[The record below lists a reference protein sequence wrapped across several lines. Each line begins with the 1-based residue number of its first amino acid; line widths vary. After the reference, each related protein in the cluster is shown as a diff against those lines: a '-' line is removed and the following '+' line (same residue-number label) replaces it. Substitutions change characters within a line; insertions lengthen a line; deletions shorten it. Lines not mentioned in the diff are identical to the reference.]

1 MASILKDKVAI
12 ITGAGRGLGKA
23 FALRYAEEGAKLFL
37 PDISLERAE
46 ATAGEINK
54 KGGEAAAMLTDISD
68 EKAIQK
74 MAEEVMKRYGKAD
87 ILVNNAAIWYGLN
100 ITPWDGWTV
109 ADWERIFKVN
119 VIGTWLCCKAIAP
132 LMVKAGKGKIINIAS
147 NVAQVPAAQAF
158 LPYACSKG
166 TVYTFTHAMARALG
180 GSGINVNAIAPG
192 YTATEASLGQ
202 NDSDGTFKLATGE
215 QTIQRREEPQDL
227 LGAAVFLASA
237 ESDFITGQ
245 VLYVDGGTVML

>member
-1 MASILKDKVAI
+1 MANALKDKVAI
-12 ITGAGRGLGKA
+12 ITGAGRGLGMA
-23 FALRYAEEGAKLFL
+23 FALRYAEEGARLLL

-46 ATAGEINK
+46 STAREIKK
-54 KGGEAAAMLTDISD
+54 KGGEAHAMLADVSD
-68 EKAIQK
+68 EKAAQQ
-74 MAEEVMKRYGKAD
+74 MAGEVIRRYGRAD
-87 ILVNNAAIWYGLN
+87 ILVNNAAVWYGLN
-100 ITPWDGWTV
+100 ITPWDAWTV

-132 LMVKAGKGKIINIAS
+132 IMIKQSKGKIINIAS
-147 NVAQVPAAQAF
+147 NVAQVPAAQVF

-166 TVYTFTHAMARALG
+166 TIYTFTHALARALG

-192 YTATEASLGQ
+192 YTTTEASLGQ
-202 NDSDGTFKLATGE
+202 RDSEGTFKLATGE
-215 QTIQRREEPQDL
+215 QTFHRREEPQDL

-237 ESDFITGQ
+237 ESDFMTGQ

>member
-1 MASILKDKVAI
+1 MSPALKDKVAI
-12 ITGAGRGLGKA
+12 ITGGGRGLGKA
-23 FALRYAEEGAKLFL
+23 FALRYAEEGARLLL

-46 ATAGEINK
+46 ATAKEIK
-54 KGGEAAAMLTDISD
+54 DKGGEAYAMLTDISD
-68 EKAIQK
+68 EAATRA
-74 MAEEVMKRYGKAD
+74 MADEVVRRFGRVD

-109 ADWERIFKVN
+109 AEWERIFKVN

-147 NVAQVPAAQAF
+147 NVAQVPAAQVF

-180 GSGINVNAIAPG
+180 PSGVNVNAIAPG

-202 NDSDGTFKLATGE
+202 RDSEGTFKLATSE
-215 QTIQRREEPQDL
+215 QSFQRPEQPDDL
-227 LGAAVFLASA
+227 LGTAVFLASD
-237 ESDFITGQ
+237 ESDFMTGQ

>member
-1 MASILKDKVAI
+1 MSPALKDKVAI
-12 ITGAGRGLGKA
+12 ITGGGRGLGKA
-23 FALRYAEEGAKLFL
+23 FALRYAEEGARLLL

-46 ATAGEINK
+46 ATAKEIK
-54 KGGEAAAMLTDISD
+54 DKGGEAYAMLTDISD
-68 EKAIQK
+68 EAATRA
-74 MAEEVMKRYGKAD
+74 MADEVVRRFGRVD

-109 ADWERIFKVN
+109 AEWERIFKVN

-147 NVAQVPAAQAF
+147 NVAQVPAAQVF

-180 GSGINVNAIAPG
+180 PSGVNVNAIAPG

-202 NDSDGTFKLATGE
+202 RDSEGTFKLATSE
-215 QTIQRREEPQDL
+215 QSFQRPEQPDDL
-227 LGAAVFLASA
+227 LGAAVFLASDD
-237 ESDFITGQ
+237 SDFMTGQ

>member
-1 MASILKDKVAI
+1 MSSVLKDKVAI

-23 FALRYAEEGAKLFL
+23 FALRYAEEGAKLLL
-37 PDISLERAE
+37 PDISLEWAE
-46 ATAGEINK
+46 VTAKEIK
-54 KGGEAAAMLTDISD
+54 AKGGEAAAMLTDISD
-68 EKAIQK
+68 EKATQK
-74 MAEEVMKRYGKAD
+74 MAAEVIKRYGKVD

-100 ITPWDGWTV
+100 ITPWDAWTV

-132 LMVKAGKGKIINIAS
+132 LMVKAGQGKIINIAS
-147 NVAQVPAAQAF
+147 NVARVPAAQVF

-166 TVYTFTHAMARALG
+166 AVYTFTHAMARALG

-192 YTATEASLGQ
+192 YTTTEASLGQ
-202 NDSDGTFKLATGE
+202 RDSEGTFKLATSE
-215 QTIQRREEPQDL
+215 QTLRRREQPEDL

-237 ESDFITGQ
+237 ASDFMTGQ